1 MGRARLPKGHR
12 RRASGAWPALFLLGA
27 AAVAIPGAGS
37 GREAPAGPAAPAFMP
52 IETAAA
58 ASVTRILAGSAS
70 AFLYVPPGYRGD
82 RPMPLLVMLHG
93 AGGTP
98 RGAIALVQ
106 RHADALGLLIL
117 APKSTAVTWDVIAD
131 GRVGPD
137 AAALDALVRRAS
149 IEHAVD
155 QSRVA
160 IGGFSDGASYALT
173 IGLARGER
181 YSDIIAF
188 SPGFAAPDLMAGMPA
203 IFIAHGLQDRVLPIE
218 TCSRR
223 IVPRLRR
230 AGYAV
235 RYEEFAGGH
244 AVPETLAREALQ
256 AFVQRPQ
263 VKQKIAA

>member
-1 MGRARLPKGHR
+1 M
-12 RRASGAWPALFLLGA
+12 LF
-27 AAVAIPGAGS
+27 P
-37 GREAPAGPAAPAFMP
+37 P

-98 RGAIALVQ
+98 RGAIALVR

-149 IEHAVD
+149 IDYAVD

-181 YSDIIAF
+181 YSDIIASRPA
-188 SPGFAAPDLMAGMPA
+188 SP
-203 IFIAHGLQDRVLPIE
+203 
-218 TCSRR
+218 
-223 IVPRLRR
+223 LR
-230 AGYAV
+230 
-235 RYEEFAGGH
+235 
-244 AVPETLAREALQ
+244 T
-256 AFVQRPQ
+256 
-263 VKQKIAA
+263 